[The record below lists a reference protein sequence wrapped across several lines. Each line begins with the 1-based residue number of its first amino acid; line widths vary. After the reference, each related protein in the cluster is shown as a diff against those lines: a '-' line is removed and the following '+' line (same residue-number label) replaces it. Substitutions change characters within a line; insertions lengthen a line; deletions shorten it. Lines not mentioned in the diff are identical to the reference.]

1 MPSKPLFM
9 FPSETK
15 LLADFGERL
24 KLARLRRRYTAE
36 LVAERSGISRMTLH
50 RVEQGSPAV
59 SFGVYVRV
67 LAVLKL
73 EEDVSA
79 LAADDRLGRKL
90 QDLGLPRRKRASRKK
105 HD

>member
-1 MPSKPLFM
+1 M

-50 RVEQGSPAV
+50 RAEQGSPAV
-59 SFGVYVRV
+59 SLGVYVRI

-73 EEDVSA
+73 ENDVFA

-90 QDLGLPRRKRASRKK
+90 QDLGLPQLKRASRKK
-105 HD
+105 HA